1 MTELYAW
8 LILLLPIASFVLIGA
23 GRLLPALR
31 RSQRWAGYLT
41 IAAIAVALGLS
52 LWALAA
58 VAGQQGTA
66 VGFPAHNWIR
76 FGFGDRGTSQFVTI
90 PMGIHLDGL
99 TAVMLVVAT
108 SVSLLV
114 QIYSQGYMHGDGGY
128 SRYYAYMSLFTASM
142 IGLVLASSILM
153 VFFFWELVGLC
164 SYLLIGFWF
173 HRPSAAAAAKKAF
186 VVTRFGDL
194 GFLAAI
200 VLIWSHT
207 GTFVI
212 ADLQQ
217 AALSGQIGSV
227 TLTLFA
233 LGVFAGAAGKS
244 AQFPLHI
251 WLPDAMEGPTPVSA
265 LIHAATMVA
274 AGVYLVGRLYPV
286 FASAS
291 AALHTVAIIGGIT
304 ALVGGLLG
312 LVMTD
317 IKRVLAY
324 STISQLGYMMLGI
337 GTGGYVAGLFHL
349 MNHAFFKALLF
360 LGAGSVHHSSN
371 TFDMR
376 AMGGLRR
383 YMPLTFWTFVIG
395 SLSLSGI
402 PPFSGFWSKDEIL
415 RSAWNDNPLL
425 FLLGFITVFLTA
437 FYMFR
442 AIFLTFFGDYRGGA
456 AAELP
461 DGGGPVYADE
471 QAREGAELAHQTVHT
486 AADKVDESR
495 WLSGH
500 PHESPWVMVLPLLV
514 LAVPAV
520 LTGLL
525 NLNGGFGD
533 LIRGALPESM
543 RGIDPE
549 GTNWGVLVAATTVA
563 LLGVLAAAVVY
574 YYRRGAD
581 EAIGRAVQPAW
592 TFLAHRM
599 YLDDLAETVVV
610 RWAFYGGVCVIAQAF
625 DSYVVDGAVNGVAW
639 CTRRAGYHLRKAQD
653 GELQTYGFV
662 FLSGVVLIA
671 ALVFA
676 LHV

>member
-1 MTELYAW
+1 MSELAAW
-8 LILLLPIASFVLIGA
+8 LILALPIASFLIIGA
-23 GRLLPALR
+23 GRLIPALR
-31 RSQRWAGYLT
+31 QHQRWAGY
-41 IAAIAVALGLS
+41 IAILAVGAAFLLS
-52 LWALAA
+52 LWALAT
-58 VAGQQGTA
+58 VAAQGGTA
-66 VGFPAHNWIR
+66 IGFAAHDWLQ
-76 FGFGDRGTSQFVTI
+76 FGFGDRGTSQFVSI
-90 PMGIHLDGL
+90 PIGIHVDGL

-142 IGLVLASSILM
+142 LGLVLASSILM
-153 VFFFWELVGLC
+153 LFFFWELVGLC
-164 SYLLIGFWF
+164 SYLLVGFWF
-173 HRPSAAAAAKKAF
+173 HRPAAAAAAKKAF

-212 ADLQQ
+212 SDLQQ
-217 AALSGQIGSV
+217 SALAGRIDSV

-291 AALHTVAIIGGIT
+291 AALHTVAIVGAVT

-337 GTGGYVAGLFHL
+337 GTGGYVAGIFHL

-376 AMGGLRR
+376 SMGGLRR
-383 YMPLTFWTFVIG
+383 YMPFTFWTFVIG

-415 RSAWNDNPLL
+415 RSAWNDNPIL
-425 FLLGFITVFLTA
+425 FVLGFITVFLTA

-456 AAELP
+456 PAESP

-471 QAREGAELAHQTVHT
+471 QAREHQETAHRPAPNATDRVE
-486 AADKVDESR
+486 ESQ

-500 PHESPWVMVLPLLV
+500 PHESPWVMVLPLLI
-514 LAVPAV
+514 LAVPAI
-520 LTGLL
+520 LTGFL
-525 NLNGGFGD
+525 NLNGGFAD
-533 LIRGALPESM
+533 LIRGALPDSM

-549 GTNWGVLVAATTVA
+549 GTNWPILISATAVA

-574 YYRRGAD
+574 YYRLGLD

-592 TFLAHRM
+592 IFLSHRM
-599 YLDDLAETVVV
+599 YVDDLAQTVFV
-610 RWAFYGGVCVIAQAF
+610 RWVFYGGICAAAQAF
-625 DSYVVDGAVNGVAW
+625 DTYVVDGAVNGVAW
-639 CTRRAGYHLRKAQD
+639 CTRRAGYQLRLAQD

>member
-1 MTELYAW
+1 MSELYAW
-8 LILLLPIASFVLIGA
+8 WILLLPIASFVLICA
-23 GRLLPALR
+23 GRLHPALTR
-31 RSQRWAGYLT
+31 GQRWAGYLT
-41 IAAIAVALGLS
+41 ILAIGMAFCLS

-58 VAGQQGTA
+58 VAAQAGTA
-66 VGFPAHNWIR
+66 IGFSSHDWLK

-90 PMGIHLDGL
+90 PIGIHLDGL

-108 SVSLLV
+108 GVSLLV

-173 HRPSAAAAAKKAF
+173 HRPAAAAAAKKAF
-186 VVTRFGDL
+186 IVTRFGDL

-200 VLIWSHT
+200 VLIWSRT
-207 GTFVI
+207 GSFVI
-212 ADLQQ
+212 SDIQHQ
-217 AALSGQIGSV
+217 ALAGQIGSV

-291 AALHTVAIIGGIT
+291 AALHTVAIVGGVT

-395 SLSLSGI
+395 SLSLCGI

-415 RSAWNDNPLL
+415 RSAWDDNALL
-425 FLLGFITVFLTA
+425 FLLGFTTVFLTA

-442 AIFLTFFGDYRGGA
+442 AIFLTFFGEYRGGE
-456 AAELP
+456 AAESP
-461 DGGGPVYADE
+461 DGGGPVYSAE
-471 QAREGAELAHQTVHT
+471 QVHEATET
-486 AADKVDESR
+486 AGRPLRSAGDHVEESEWR
-495 WLSGH
+495 SGH

-520 LTGLL
+520 FTGFL
-525 NLNGGFGD
+525 NVNGGFGD
-533 LIRGALPESM
+533 LVRGALPEQM
-543 RGIDPE
+543 RGINPE
-549 GTNWGVLVAATTVA
+549 VTNWGVLVSATVVA
-563 LLGVLAAAVVY
+563 LLGVLAAWVVY
-574 YYRRGAD
+574 YSRRGTD
-581 EAIGRAVQPAW
+581 ETIGRALQPAW
-592 TFLAHRM
+592 LFLSRRM
-599 YLDDLAETVVV
+599 YLDALAETVLV
-610 RWAFYGGVCVIAQAF
+610 RWVFYGGVCVIAQAF
-625 DSYVVDGAVNGVAW
+625 DSYVVDGAVNGVGW
-639 CTRRAGYHLRKAQD
+639 CTRRAGYYLRAAQD